1 MTETAT
7 KNEMLRRWESF
18 QKIPFGKRLFDLA
31 IKLYIPYTGSMS
43 AHVQELK
50 PGYARVCLRE
60 HRKVRNHLR
69 SVHAIALAN
78 LVEYTGNLALV
89 CGMPDDARF
98 IPKNISI
105 NYIKKARGLL
115 TGECFA
121 PKVESNEKREYTV
134 DVTIKDVQGDVVVE
148 GKLLTLV
155 GPKK

>member
-1 MTETAT
+1 
-7 KNEMLRRWESF
+7 
-18 QKIPFGKRLFDLA
+18 
-31 IKLYIPYTGSMS
+31 MS
-43 AHVQELK
+43 AHVQELR
-50 PGYARVCLRE
+50 PGYARVCLNDR
-60 HRKVRNHLR
+60 RKVRNHLH

-105 NYIKKARGLL
+105 NYIKKARGTL
-115 TGECFA
+115 TGECTA

-134 DVTIKDVQGDVVVE
+134 DVIIKDGQGDVVVE